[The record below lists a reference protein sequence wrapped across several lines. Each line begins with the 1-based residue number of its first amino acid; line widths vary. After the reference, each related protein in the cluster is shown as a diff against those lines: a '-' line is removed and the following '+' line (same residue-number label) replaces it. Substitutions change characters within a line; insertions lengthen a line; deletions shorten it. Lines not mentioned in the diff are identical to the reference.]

1 MGGSPHSNF
10 TRRLCLSLCWMSVYL
25 QKHLQTRRE
34 KGSVFNISENSKTV
48 VSTFLLENGLMFI
61 KEASIKTLESRKKE
75 SIVLCSSHYSNVREN
90 NFLIPPLFFYLK
102 AFETFCICC
111 VCGFTSL
118 SSLRHYPVLVS
129 VIFTNCMTSC
139 GGDMPLCV

>member
-1 MGGSPHSNF
+1 
-10 TRRLCLSLCWMSVYL
+10 MSVYL

-102 AFETFCICC
+102 ALKHFAFAVC
-111 VCGFTSL
+111 VALLPFLLFGIIQFL
-118 SSLRHYPVLVS
+118 
-129 VIFTNCMTSC
+129 
-139 GGDMPLCV
+139 

>member
-10 TRRLCLSLCWMSVYL
+10 TRRLCLPLCWMSVYL

-90 NFLIPPLFFYLK
+90 NFLIRPLFFYLK

-129 VIFTNCMTSC
+129 VIFTNCMASC